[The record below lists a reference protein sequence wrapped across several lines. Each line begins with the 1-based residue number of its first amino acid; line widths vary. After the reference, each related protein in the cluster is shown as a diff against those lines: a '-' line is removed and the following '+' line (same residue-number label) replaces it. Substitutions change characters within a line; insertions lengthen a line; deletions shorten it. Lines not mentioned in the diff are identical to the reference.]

1 MKPEHKKK
9 LKSFIKSQK
18 GEIKIPF
25 MDTLLNSKKIGE
37 VYQKTIQIL
46 PKLLIGSGENEDI
59 EQEMPQFLSRNSK
72 NKMFFRQPD
81 VLASIKEFKPRD
93 LPKTDKS
100 KTAFQVKLPQK
111 DKKSLLMMAKNKQI
125 TNKLEETGKNEY
137 VLHMPAY
144 GIGKLLGSVAG
155 SVTNAAIRTGA
166 GAADRALGAVQPF
179 VERAE
184 TAVTNGIK
192 QVGAKLNNNVTE
204 AKEPTVTLLS
214 NSATNKEAGVVGETG
229 TPETVVRN
237 AEPGKDAVIPQQSI
251 TTGSQTDAPQTQLV
265 EPKQQLKEP
274 PRQNAEQEVE
284 KTNEPEATGSGAKR
298 SGELLG
304 NVLSVASLAIPG
316 LGPLS
321 MVARGS
327 SMLSKL
333 GSVGKMAGMASGLGS
348 VAGAVGPAGGLAAS
362 ADAGEGQAGALG
374 LANAGM
380 PAGAMGGMM
389 GPAGGMMGNGLALV
403 AGGAGAVGAGMAV
416 SGLAQGAGSAIS
428 GVAGAAG
435 GVLSSSINAMSN
447 LGGKLIDGFFGT
459 GSEKKTPPVI
469 VQDNK
474 QNSTTVTNINMQY
487 DIYRK
492 TADDSFMLPNW
503 RREYG

>member
-9 LKSFIKSQK
+9 LKSFIKSQR

-25 MDTLLNSKKIGE
+25 MDTLLNSKKFGE

-46 PKLLIGSGENEDI
+46 PKLLIGGGENEDI

-81 VLASIKEFKPRD
+81 VLASTKEFKSLD
-93 LPKTDKS
+93 LPKTDKP

-166 GAADRALGAVQPF
+166 KAADRALGAVQPF

-184 TAVTNGIK
+184 TAVTSGIK

-214 NSATNKEAGVVGETG
+214 NSATNKEAGIVGETG
-229 TPETVVRN
+229 NPETVVRN
-237 AEPGKDAVIPQQSI
+237 AEPGKDAVIPQQNI
-251 TTGSQTDAPQTQLV
+251 TTGSQSDAPQPQLV

-274 PRQNAEQEVE
+274 DR
-284 KTNEPEATGSGAKR
+284 K
-298 SGELLG
+298 
-304 NVLSVASLAIPG
+304 SV
-316 LGPLS
+316 
-321 MVARGS
+321 V
-327 SMLSKL
+327 
-333 GSVGKMAGMASGLGS
+333 
-348 VAGAVGPAGGLAAS
+348 
-362 ADAGEGQAGALG
+362 
-374 LANAGM
+374 
-380 PAGAMGGMM
+380 
-389 GPAGGMMGNGLALV
+389 
-403 AGGAGAVGAGMAV
+403 
-416 SGLAQGAGSAIS
+416 
-428 GVAGAAG
+428 
-435 GVLSSSINAMSN
+435 
-447 LGGKLIDGFFGT
+447 
-459 GSEKKTPPVI
+459 
-469 VQDNK
+469 
-474 QNSTTVTNINMQY
+474 
-487 DIYRK
+487 
-492 TADDSFMLPNW
+492 
-503 RREYG
+503 